1 MTYCMNPFT
10 SCFFSIHHGSFVH
23 SLSILP
29 FLLFQWNLGMK
40 DKSAH
45 VFLSMA
51 FLKERFKHLLD
62 ILSLPTCRTKNLVLP
77 LVSDGGR

>member
-1 MTYCMNPFT
+1 
-10 SCFFSIHHGSFVH
+10 
-23 SLSILP
+23 
-29 FLLFQWNLGMK
+29 MK

-77 LVSDGGR
+77 LVSDGDR